1 MPFVIA
7 GLVIIVGGLL
17 TFGGAGRKFRTR
29 RQVKT
34 RIANRLRFWRWFR
47 RRTEAG
53 SVHGTN

>member
-17 TFGGAGRKFRTR
+17 TFGGAGRKFRSR

-34 RIANRLRFWRWFR
+34 HITNRLRFWRWFR
-47 RRTEAG
+47 RRPEAG
-53 SVHGTN
+53 PDHGTN